1 MSDFSGVVH
10 QLMLDDRIGKDRFRQ
25 VISRLAAEGGLYPA
39 DSDLERGL
47 YDDALPVLTEIEDY
61 FAIMGCT
68 LVHNPG
74 LGYLRLYPPNS
85 TSPAAVGPFD
95 EEGDITLSNMR
106 RKVSAHTGALAMAL
120 RMLYSQKLSSGEVI
134 NDGEVQTTVEEIGV
148 TLKTRLNRDPAVTQN
163 ERKAILRE
171 LERGWR
177 VIRIARDSDADD
189 PATRVVIRPIIAD
202 LLSQSVAMS
211 TEADAEQLDG
221 GPEDDHEDGEEKQS

>member
-1 MSDFSGVVH
+1 MNDFSGVVH

-39 DSDLERGL
+39 DSELERSL

-61 FAIMGCT
+61 FSIMGCT

-74 LGYLRLYPPNS
+74 LGYMRLYPPNA
-85 TSPAAVGPFD
+85 TSPAAVGPAD

-106 RKVSAHTGALAMAL
+106 RKVSAHTGAMAMAL
-120 RMLYSQKLSSGEVI
+120 RMLYSQKLSSGEVM
-134 NDGEVQTTVEEIGV
+134 NEGEVQTTVEEISV
-148 TLKTRLNRDPAVTQN
+148 TLKTRLNREPAVTQN

-211 TEADAEQLDG
+211 TEADAEKFDTAQIDEEG
-221 GPEDDHEDGEEKQS
+221 EDSQS